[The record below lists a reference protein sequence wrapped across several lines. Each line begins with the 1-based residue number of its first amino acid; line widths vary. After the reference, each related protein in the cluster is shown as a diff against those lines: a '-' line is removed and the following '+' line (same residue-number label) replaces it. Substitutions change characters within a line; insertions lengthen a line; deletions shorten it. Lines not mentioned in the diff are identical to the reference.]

1 VGGNQ
6 LLFGVTAT
14 GLLVLQLPP
23 FVNPLPIPPRAGS
36 P

>member
-6 LLFGVTAT
+6 LLFGVTPN

-23 FVNPLPIPPRAGS
+23 FVNPLPVPPQH
-36 P
+36 